1 VTIVTPLA
9 AARYSCMDRE
19 SELALV
25 ARLKAGEAAA
35 FDRVYD
41 EFNGRLFTFLA
52 RLIRS
57 RERAEDLVEETW
69 LRLVTHAGRLQ
80 PDTRLGPWLFTVARN
95 LYVSHCRSRMLEE
108 AYLGDGIGLWPPV
121 PASSPFEETAANE
134 LEARIE
140 AALASLRPIYREALL
155 LVAVEG
161 LEPSEA
167 AAICGV
173 SAATLRQRLKR
184 ARDLVARRLD
194 GHPTPALLHEVKT

>member
-1 VTIVTPLA
+1 
-9 AARYSCMDRE
+9 
-19 SELALV
+19 
-25 ARLKAGEAAA
+25 
-35 FDRVYD
+35 
-41 EFNGRLFTFLA
+41 
-52 RLIRS
+52 
-57 RERAEDLVEETW
+57 
-69 LRLVTHAGRLQ
+69 
-80 PDTRLGPWLFTVARN
+80 
-95 LYVSHCRSRMLEE
+95 MLEE